1 MNTICKSVFFN
12 KLCRFQPACWILGA
26 WYELTC
32 HTYDTFATLLLHC
45 NYFTAVKFNC
55 AAIILHF
62 HNWRKHTAS
71 MPTGFTLYL
80 WSLTSGETLILS
92 NCHVTYLHI
101 HSSTLLISYFLVS
114 LLFWN
119 LQRLFH
125 HPHSQLMSLISISLR
140 NKMQS
145 EIICKLIPF
154 LLSLYCI
161 WAY

>member
-1 MNTICKSVFFN
+1 MNVICKSAFFN

-32 HTYDTFATLLLHC
+32 HTYDSFATLLLHC

-80 WSLTSGETLILS
+80 RSLTSGETLILS
-92 NCHVTYLHI
+92 NCRYVTYLHI

-119 LQRLFH
+119 LQRL
-125 HPHSQLMSLISISLR
+125 SSS
-140 NKMQS
+140 
-145 EIICKLIPF
+145 
-154 LLSLYCI
+154 LLSADELNFHFPEKQDAI
-161 WAY
+161 RDHM